1 MIIDF
6 HTHTFPDKIASAA
19 LRELSQTGHIP
30 PYTNG
35 TAAGLRASMQ
45 EAGVDLSLV
54 LPVATNLAQ
63 VGSINASAARQ
74 GLQKGERGILSFA
87 AAHPGSPDLEE
98 ELETAAAL
106 GFRGIK
112 LHPVYQQVD
121 FDDSRTL
128 RILDKAG
135 RLGLI
140 VLTHAGRDIGFP
152 TENRCSPAMIRR
164 ALEKVGPVKLVA
176 AHMGGWKNW
185 DEAVQELAGTAVY
198 IDTACSTGGITPL
211 EDGFYTKE
219 DLTLLS
225 GEAFVG
231 MVKAFG
237 ARRVLM
243 GSDSPWTSQKETVD
257 WLCALPLGEEE
268 KALILG
274 QNARTLLGL

>member
-6 HTHTFPDKIASAA
+6 HTHTFPDKIAPAA
-19 LRELSQTGHIP
+19 IRELSQTGHIP

-35 TAAGLRASMQ
+35 TAAGLRASMK
-45 EAGVDLSLV
+45 EAGVDLSVV
-54 LPVATNLAQ
+54 LPVATNVGQ
-63 VGSINASAARQ
+63 VGHINASVARQ
-74 GLQKGERGILSFA
+74 GLQNGAEGILSFA
-87 AAHPGSPDLEE
+87 AAHPDSPNWEE

-121 FDDSRTL
+121 LDDSRTL

-135 RLGLI
+135 QLGLI
-140 VLTHAGRDIGFP
+140 VLTHAGLDIGFP
-152 TENRCSPAMIRR
+152 GAVRCSPAMIRR
-164 ALEKVGPVKLVA
+164 ALAQVGPVKLVA

-185 DEAVQELAGTAVY
+185 DEAVQELADTDVY
-198 IDTACSTGGITPL
+198 IDTACSTGGMTPL

-225 GEAFVG
+225 GEAFIK

-237 ARRVLM
+237 AKRVLM
-243 GSDSPWTSQKETVD
+243 GSDSPWTSQKETVE
-257 WLCALPLGEEE
+257 WLSALPLGEEE

-274 QNARTLLGL
+274 ESARALLGL